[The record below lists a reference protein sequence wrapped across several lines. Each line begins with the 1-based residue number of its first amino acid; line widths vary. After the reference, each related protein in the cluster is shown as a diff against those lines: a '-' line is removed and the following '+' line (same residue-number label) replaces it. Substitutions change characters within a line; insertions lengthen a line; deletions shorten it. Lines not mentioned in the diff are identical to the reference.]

1 MIPIVVIP
9 IKFQVCRSILHVLEC
24 CRTAA
29 GLLQIWCRTDAYLLQ
44 IMKEHN
50 LKMLHAKF
58 EVSRSNSKRMKK
70 EEKEKEETEEEKGEP
85 TSNHYHTAMLLNL
98 V

>member
-1 MIPIVVIP
+1 
-9 IKFQVCRSILHVLEC
+9 
-24 CRTAA
+24 
-29 GLLQIWCRTDAYLLQ
+29 
-44 IMKEHN
+44 MKEHN

-70 EEKEKEETEEEKGEP
+70 EEKEKEEKEEEKGEP

>member
-1 MIPIVVIP
+1 
-9 IKFQVCRSILHVLEC
+9 
-24 CRTAA
+24 
-29 GLLQIWCRTDAYLLQ
+29 
-44 IMKEHN
+44 MKEHN

-70 EEKEKEETEEEKGEP
+70 EEKEKEEEKGEP